1 MVVLTNFYTEVGVTN
16 AHERQ
21 QGGSDT
27 QVDQMLK
34 ILLFGQEEIRKL
46 LIQLGSN
53 IQSLKTDVWDLDRQI
68 TSLVVRVARVENRSK
83 Q

>member
-1 MVVLTNFYTEVGVTN
+1 MLMKDNK
-16 AHERQ
+16 
-21 QGGSDT
+21 GGLDT